1 MKNAVTD
8 LSSKYEI
15 VIEPN
20 EYGGYYVRIPD
31 FRGIFTGG
39 ETWEEALRHA
49 REALEAT
56 VEAMR
61 KQKIPLPEPKMKFSG
76 QFNVRVPRELHRK
89 LFKMA
94 KDEAVSLNALIS
106 HLLTE
111 SLAKAS

>member
-31 FRGIFTGG
+31 FPGIFTGG

-76 QFNVRVPRELHRK
+76 QFNVECPGNCIASWSRWPRTKPYRS
-89 LFKMA
+89 MR
-94 KDEAVSLNALIS
+94 SS
-106 HLLTE
+106 HT
-111 SLAKAS
+111 S

>member
-1 MKNAVTD
+1 MGA
-8 LSSKYEI
+8 LSFLPH
-15 VIEPN
+15 V
-20 EYGGYYVRIPD
+20 
-31 FRGIFTGG
+31 
-39 ETWEEALRHA
+39 EEALRHA

-89 LFKMA
+89 LVKMA
-94 KDEAVSLNALIS
+94 KDEAVSLNAIIS